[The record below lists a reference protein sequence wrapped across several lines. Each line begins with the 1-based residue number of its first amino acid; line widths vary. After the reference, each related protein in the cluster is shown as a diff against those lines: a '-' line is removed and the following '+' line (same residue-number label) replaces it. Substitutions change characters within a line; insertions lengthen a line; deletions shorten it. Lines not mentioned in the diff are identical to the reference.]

1 MSRWCVKTQKQGWR
15 WTQRYKKSGN
25 VIQTFWWFIDKA
37 AICWKCDISESLES
51 WHPSHMSLAQAP
63 RIIFGANHE
72 ESDHSRFALN
82 CLRFHLQ
89 FSLSY
94 FVGIPQLSARVILH
108 DVFIVSHLFLRARL
122 LRCLTLCLFWYI
134 SSWFR
139 CCDSYLFGNM
149 IYLFQ
154 YATVWY
160 VFILESSSL
169 NTITSCFVSP
179 NEWN

>member
-25 VIQTFWWFIDKA
+25 FIQTFWWFIDKA

-63 RIIFGANHE
+63 QIIFGANHE

-94 FVGIPQLSARVILH
+94 FVRIPQLSARVILH

-122 LRCLTLCLFWYI
+122 LRCLTLYLFWYI

-154 YATVWY
+154 YATIWY
-160 VFILESSSL
+160 GFILESSGL
-169 NTITSCFVSP
+169 TTVTSCIS
-179 NEWN
+179 